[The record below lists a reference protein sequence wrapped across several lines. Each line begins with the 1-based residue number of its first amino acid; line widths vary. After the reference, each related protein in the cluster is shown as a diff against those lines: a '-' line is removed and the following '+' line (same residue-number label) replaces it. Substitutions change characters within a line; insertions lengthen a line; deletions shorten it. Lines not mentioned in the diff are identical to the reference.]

1 MKEICIKENIVDFHA
16 LEKFSKEVLSKPP
29 LNFKFTDIEDE
40 YFENCLF
47 IDFDFIDG
55 EYVFNEKKYKN
66 RYQGFKNQQRLE
78 EINKRLIS
86 LTQDFIQVQCGA
98 IIENIEERKQEFRN
112 LHNELRELQNKEK
125 RSYKE

>member
-29 LNFKFTDIEDE
+29 LNFKFANIEDE

-55 EYVFNEKKYKN
+55 EYVFNMDKYNKRN
-66 RYQGFKNQQRLE
+66 QFVVNQQRID
-78 EINKRLIS
+78 EINKRLTS
-86 LTQDFIQVQCGA
+86 LTQDFIQVQLGA
-98 IIENIEERKQEFRN
+98 IFEDLEERKEEFKTI
-112 LHNELRELQNKEK
+112 HNELRELQNKKK
-125 RSYKE
+125 RLYM